1 MPAGWAPSRTW
12 ASPLNIATAAWA
24 RFCSSTPCRASASAG
39 IGRVY
44 LEVTAQNEGALRL
57 YRRLGFVTVKT
68 VYKAVE
74 HVYS

>member
-1 MPAGWAPSRTW
+1 MLFHCLQGFRQAGV
-12 ASPLNIATAAWA
+12 N
-24 RFCSSTPCRASASAG
+24 
-39 IGRVY
+39 RVY

-57 YRRLGFVTVKT
+57 YRRVGFVTAKV